1 MARKAKLWFTG
12 FKRESGFNK
21 NYTVAKNLEVMAKS
35 TNLKKPANVWL
46 RVGRQAQVLANLSKD
61 KETVDMAKLVATAAF
76 KRLAKI
82 HEKEGK

>member
-1 MARKAKLWFTG
+1 MVRRAKLWFTG
-12 FKRESGFNK
+12 FRRESGFSK

-61 KETVDMAKLVATAAF
+61 KETVNMAKLVATAAF
-76 KRLAKI
+76 KKLEKI
-82 HEKEGK
+82 HSMEK